1 MSDPQMAQ
9 WQQRF
14 DAANAAVSAARTPQ
28 QKAAAYQ
35 RLREVQTARP
45 NGPGKTAQGGRLRGQ
60 TAQPAQGSTTPSSGG
75 LLGGVMSHI
84 RNAMAS
90 SNKKQ

>member
-14 DAANAAVSAARTPQ
+14 DAANAAVASARTPQ
-28 QKAAAYQ
+28 EKAVAYQ

-45 NGPGKTAQGGRLRGQ
+45 NGPGKTQGRLRGQ
-60 TAQPAQGSTTPSSGG
+60 SAQPAPAKPAQSSGG

>member
-1 MSDPQMAQ
+1 MAQ

-14 DAANAAVSAARTPQ
+14 DAANAAVSQARTPE

-45 NGPGKTAQGGRLRGQ
+45 NGPGKTAQGGRLRQG
-60 TAQPAQGSTTPSSGG
+60 TQPAQPQAKPTQSSGG

-84 RNAMAS
+84 RNAMSS
-90 SNKKQ
+90 SNNKK